1 MKFRQALVTLAIV
14 AAWTGQ
20 ADAAAGFDGK
30 WQTTLSCP
38 DSHGALGFSFR
49 FDSVIAAG
57 SLHGEKG
64 DKGQPGW
71 LSLDGPVQPNGDAAL
86 YVDGIVGAAP
96 FAVGQRPAGTS
107 YGYHVN
113 AHFDGTQGSGT
124 RVEGRPC
131 TVAFTKEN

>member
-1 MKFRQALVTLAIV
+1 MTRLTASFALVLVV
-14 AAWTGQ
+14 APLSHAS
-20 ADAAAGFDGK
+20 AAPAFDGK

-38 DSHGALGFSFR
+38 DSHGALGYSFR

-71 LSLDGPVQPNGDAAL
+71 LSLDGPVQANGDAAL

-131 TVAFTKEN
+131 TVLFTKQD